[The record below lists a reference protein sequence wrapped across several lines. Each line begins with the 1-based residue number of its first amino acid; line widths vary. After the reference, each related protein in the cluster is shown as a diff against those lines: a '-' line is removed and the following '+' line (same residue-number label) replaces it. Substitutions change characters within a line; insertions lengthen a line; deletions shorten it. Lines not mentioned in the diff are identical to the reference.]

1 MLNLNGKLPH
11 VVLGAIVIQTA
22 GAIWWASGLTTTVN
36 TQGDAI
42 KELRASV
49 NALTAAKVVKVVVLE
64 AEVARLQAELIS
76 ARARRTR

>member
-49 NALTAAKVVKVVVLE
+49 NALTAAKVVVLE